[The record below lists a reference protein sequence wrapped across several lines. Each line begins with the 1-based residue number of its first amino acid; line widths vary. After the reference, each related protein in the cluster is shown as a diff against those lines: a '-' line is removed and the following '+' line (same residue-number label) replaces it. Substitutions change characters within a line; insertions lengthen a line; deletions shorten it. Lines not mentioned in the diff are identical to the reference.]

1 MNEHINSVLTE
12 FLDTETKF
20 HYLNYYY
27 QMMIDETEDDDEE
40 YLYKLECLYEWW
52 EQEEPLLNYNPD
64 DEEYTVSEWF
74 ND

>member
-27 QMMIDETEDDDEE
+27 QMMLDDTGDEE
-40 YLYKLECLYEWW
+40 YLDKLDCLYEWW
-52 EQEEPLLNYNPD
+52 AQEEPLLNYDPD
-64 DEEYTVSEWF
+64 DVEYTVSEWF
-74 ND
+74 NE

>member
-27 QMMIDETEDDDEE
+27 QMMLDDTEDEE
-40 YLYKLECLYEWW
+40 YLDKLDCLFVWW
-52 EQEEPLLNYNPD
+52 KQEEPLLTYDPD
-64 DEEYTVSEWF
+64 NEET
-74 ND
+74 

>member
-27 QMMIDETEDDDEE
+27 QMMLDDTGDD
-40 YLYKLECLYEWW
+40 ECLYILECFYEWW
-52 EQEEPLLNYNPD
+52 QQEEPLLTYDPD
-64 DEEYTVSEWF
+64 NDETYTLSQWF
-74 ND
+74 NE